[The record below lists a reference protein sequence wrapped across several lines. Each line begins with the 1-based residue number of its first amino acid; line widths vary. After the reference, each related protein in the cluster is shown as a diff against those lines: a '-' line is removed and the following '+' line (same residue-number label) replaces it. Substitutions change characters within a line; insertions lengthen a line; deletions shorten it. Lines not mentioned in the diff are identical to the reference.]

1 MVGERS
7 RISAKLRWRTGD
19 TGSRLTEWVV
29 EAPGVEPG
37 SESTSPQDSTCV
49 SPLEFSS
56 SALERGENPLTTSG
70 GKSYD
75 RGPRR
80 PVTASLLN
88 DILTGAVGVRRGTLA
103 VN

>member
-1 MVGERS
+1 VSTFNVTPWKGDGTSTKQFERN
-7 RISAKLRWRTGD
+7 
-19 TGSRLTEWVV
+19 EEMV

-56 SALERGENPLTTSG
+56 SALERGENPLATSG

-80 PVTASLLN
+80 PVIASLLN
-88 DILTGAVGVRRGTLA
+88 GILTGAVGVRRGTLA